1 MGERFGLA
9 DGKRL
14 DITQHLQ
21 HQARSAAKVLL
32 NHPVTFIKQ
41 VASKVFNV
49 LLNVADL
56 VG

>member
-9 DGKRL
+9 DGERL
-14 DITQHLQ
+14 VITQHRQ

-41 VASKVFNV
+41 VVSTVFNV
-49 LLNVADL
+49 FLNAANL
-56 VG
+56 AG

>member
-9 DGKRL
+9 DGERL
-14 DITQHLQ
+14 VTQHRQ

>member
-41 VASKVFNV
+41 VASTVFNV